1 MKSIVEGIRIFLA
14 VAMPYFRSE
23 DRVRGRLLLAADD
36 LAAGRLVQPFD
47 VSMPNDFSYWLVY
60 SRASAGRPEVAAF
73 RAWLLAEARS
83 GA

>member
-1 MKSIVEGIRIFLA
+1 
-14 VAMPYFRSE
+14 
-23 DRVRGRLLLAADD
+23 VR
-36 LAAGRLVQPFD
+36 QPFD